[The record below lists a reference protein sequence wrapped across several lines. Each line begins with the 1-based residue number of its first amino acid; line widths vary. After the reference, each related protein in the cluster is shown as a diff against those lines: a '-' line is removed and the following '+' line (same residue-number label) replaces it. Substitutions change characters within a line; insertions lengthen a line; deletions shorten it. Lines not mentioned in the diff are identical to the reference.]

1 MKKLL
6 MSIGLL
12 SVLALPSMAA
22 EKYATVNVE
31 YVMSKY
37 PAAQQATEWLRKEE
51 LSIQKFVLDAR
62 KDIEKTPEAQRAA
75 KEEKYNKELQSKAMN
90 MRKQQ
95 EAKGKDIF
103 NKFDLAVKNVA
114 KSGGYTLVVPAALYG
129 ATDISDAVVKQLGAK

>member
-12 SVLALPSMAA
+12 SVLAMPSMAA

-75 KEEKYNKELQSKAMN
+75 KEEKYNKELQTKAMN
-90 MRKQQ
+90 MRQQQ
-95 EAKGKDIF
+95 ESKGKDIF
-103 NKFDLAVKNVA
+103 NKFDSAVKAVA

-129 ATDISDAVVKQLGAK
+129 ATDISDAVLKQLGNK

>member
-75 KEEKYNKELQSKAMN
+75 KEEKYNKELQAKAMN

-103 NKFDLAVKNVA
+103 NKFDLAVKNAA